1 MNLTLELLVV
11 ASIFLNPSFM
21 MIIIDWLI
29 GVTQELEKCTPINMI
44 LKVELL
50 RMTN

>member
-11 ASIFLNPSFM
+11 ASIFLNPLSM

-29 GVTQELEKCTPINMI
+29 GATQELEKCTPINMI